1 MFLNVFECFQVNRV
15 RGGRAAPPRSGS
27 ILARMD
33 LGTLGQD
40 SADDPFGV
48 QGRRTARRNMVPLVG
63 GQAVSLFGDYIAFF
77 SLPYFVLALTAQP
90 IDLGLTA
97 AAETLPMFLFGLVA
111 GVFLDR
117 LRSLKSA
124 LVSVDLLRA
133 AVFVGL
139 AIVSANASG
148 TRWLVFGV
156 AFLIGTMSVFFD
168 SGLQAW
174 MPSVVDEDMLIDV
187 NSHLAVARMVT
198 LSIGPLAGGMLI
210 AFSGGF
216 AIAFL
221 INAVTFL
228 VSAVFLTRVRV
239 VHHRPTTSR
248 EPFIDSLSEGL
259 KHLLGDPRLRWATLG
274 GTLTNLVF
282 QPLEAL
288 LVLFVVTEILD
299 LPADTVGDLTSV
311 GVSIGVFYT
320 LNAGI
325 GAIGAALAPRIAA
338 TVPLGTMYVMGLF
351 LVGGGFLTLAVMPSF
366 WGVIPAGLAFA
377 GMAWVN
383 VALVTMRQ
391 RLTPT
396 ELLGRVI
403 AASRTLAWIGLPVGA
418 ALGGMIAG
426 YVGVIPVYIG
436 GSALVLVI
444 AAFLLTTALVRD
456 PVMADPGD

>member
-1 MFLNVFECFQVNRV
+1 
-15 RGGRAAPPRSGS
+15 
-27 ILARMD
+27 MD
-33 LGTLGQD
+33 SGTLGQD
-40 SADDPFGV
+40 PADDPLGV
-48 QGRRTARRNMVPLVG
+48 KGRRTARRNMVPLVG

-77 SLPYFVLALTAQP
+77 SLPYFILSLTGQP
-90 IDLGLTA
+90 LDLGLTA
-97 AAETLPMFLFGLVA
+97 AAETLPMFLFGLIA

-117 LRSLKSA
+117 IRSLKSA
-124 LVSVDLLRA
+124 LVSVDLVRA
-133 AVFVGL
+133 AVFIAL
-139 AIVSANASG
+139 AVAAANGAG

-156 AFLIGTMSVFFD
+156 AFVIGTMSVFFD

-174 MPSVVDEDMLIDV
+174 MPSVVDDDMLIDA

-221 INAVTFL
+221 INAMTFL
-228 VSAVFLTRVRV
+228 VSALFLSRVRV
-239 VHHRPTTSR
+239 VHKRPLAIR
-248 EPFIDSLSEGL
+248 EPFMDSLKEGL
-259 KHLLGDPRLRWATLG
+259 KFLLGDPRLKWATLG
-274 GTLTNLVF
+274 GTLTNLAF

-299 LPADTVGDLTSV
+299 LPAGSVSDLTTV
-311 GVSIGVFYT
+311 GVSIGIFYA
-320 LNAGI
+320 LNAAI
-325 GAIGAALAPRIAA
+325 GAIGAVLAPRLSTI
-338 TVPLGTMYVMGLF
+338 VPLGTMYVTGLF
-351 LVGGGFLTLAVMPSF
+351 LVGGGFLALAVMRSF
-366 WGVIPAGLAFA
+366 WAVIPAGLAFA

-418 ALGGMIAG
+418 ALGGLIAG
-426 YVGVIPVYIG
+426 YIGVIPVYVG
-436 GSALVLVI
+436 GSTLVI
-444 AAFLLTTALVRD
+444 LIATFLLTTALVRD
-456 PVMADPGD
+456 PVMADPEG

>member
-1 MFLNVFECFQVNRV
+1 
-15 RGGRAAPPRSGS
+15 
-27 ILARMD
+27 MD

-40 SADDPFGV
+40 PTDDPLGV
-48 QGRRTARRNMVPLVG
+48 KSRRMARRNVVPLVG

-90 IDLGLTA
+90 LDLGLTA

-111 GVFLDR
+111 GVLLDR
-117 LRSLKSA
+117 LRNLRFA

-133 AVFVGL
+133 AVFVAL
-139 AIVSANASG
+139 ALAAANGAG

-156 AFLIGTMSVFFD
+156 AFVIGTMSVFFD
-168 SGLQAW
+168 SGFQAF

-216 AIAFL
+216 AIAFF
-221 INAVTFL
+221 INAATFL
-228 VSAVFLTRVRV
+228 VSAVFLTRVKV
-239 VHHRPTTSR
+239 VHERPVTAR
-248 EPFIDSLSEGL
+248 EPFMESLKEGL
-259 KHLLGDPRLRWATLG
+259 KHLLGDQRLRWATLG
-274 GTLTNLVF
+274 GTFTNLVF

-299 LPADTVGDLTSV
+299 LPADTIGDLTTV
-311 GVSIGVFYT
+311 GVSIGVFYA

-325 GAIGAALAPRIAA
+325 GAIGAALAPRIAS
-338 TVPLGTMYVMGLF
+338 TVPLGTMYVTGLF
-351 LVGGGFLTLAVMPSF
+351 LVGGGFLALAIMRSF
-366 WGVIPAGLAFA
+366 WAVIPAGFAFA

-391 RLTPT
+391 RLTPP

-426 YVGVIPVYIG
+426 YVGVIPVYVG
-436 GSALVLVI
+436 GSALVIVI
-444 AAFLLTTALVRD
+444 AAFLLTTPLVRD
-456 PVMADPGD
+456 PVMADPET

>member
-1 MFLNVFECFQVNRV
+1 
-15 RGGRAAPPRSGS
+15 
-27 ILARMD
+27 MD

-40 SADDPFGV
+40 PIDDPLGV
-48 QGRRTARRNMVPLVG
+48 KGRRMARGNMVPLVG

-90 IDLGLTA
+90 LDLGLTA

-111 GVFLDR
+111 GVLLDR
-117 LRSLKSA
+117 LRNLRLA
-124 LVSVDLLRA
+124 LVAVDLLRA
-133 AVFVGL
+133 AVFVVL
-139 AIVSANASG
+139 ALAAANGAG

-156 AFLIGTMSVFFD
+156 AFVIGTMSVFFD
-168 SGLQAW
+168 SGFQAL
-174 MPSVVDEDMLIDV
+174 MPSVVDKDMLIDA
-187 NSHLAVARMVT
+187 NAHLAVARMVT

-216 AIAFL
+216 AIAFF
-221 INAVTFL
+221 INAATFL
-228 VSAVFLTRVRV
+228 VSAAFLVRV
-239 VHHRPTTSR
+239 KVVHEHPVTPR
-248 EPFIDSLSEGL
+248 EPFMDSLKEGL
-259 KHLLGDPRLRWATLG
+259 KHLIGDQRLRWATLG
-274 GTLTNLVF
+274 GTFTNLVF

-299 LPADTVGDLTSV
+299 LPADTIGDLTTV
-311 GVSIGVFYT
+311 GVSIGVFYA

-325 GAIGAALAPRIAA
+325 GAIGAALAPRVSA
-338 TVPLGTMYVMGLF
+338 TVPLGTMYVTGLF
-351 LVGGGFLTLAVMPSF
+351 LVGGGFLALAVMRSF
-366 WGVIPAGLAFA
+366 WAVIPAGLAFA

-391 RLTPT
+391 RLTPP

-426 YVGVIPVYIG
+426 YVGVIPVYVV
-436 GSALVLVI
+436 GSVLVILI
-444 AAFLLTTALVRD
+444 AAFLLMTPLVRD
-456 PVMADPGD
+456 PVMADPEE

>member
-1 MFLNVFECFQVNRV
+1 
-15 RGGRAAPPRSGS
+15 
-27 ILARMD
+27 MD
-33 LGTLGQD
+33 SGTLGQD
-40 SADDPFGV
+40 PADDPLGV
-48 QGRRTARRNMVPLVG
+48 KGRRTARRNMVPLVG

-77 SLPYFVLALTAQP
+77 SLPYFILSLTGQP
-90 IDLGLTA
+90 LDLGLTA
-97 AAETLPMFLFGLVA
+97 AAETLPMFLFGLIA

-117 LRSLKSA
+117 IRSLKSA
-124 LVSVDLLRA
+124 LVSVDLVRA
-133 AVFVGL
+133 AVFIAL
-139 AIVSANASG
+139 AVAAANGAG

-156 AFLIGTMSVFFD
+156 AFVIGTMSVFFD

-174 MPSVVDEDMLIDV
+174 MPSVVDDDMLIDA

-221 INAVTFL
+221 INAMTFL
-228 VSAVFLTRVRV
+228 VSALFLSRVRV
-239 VHHRPTTSR
+239 VHKRPLAIR
-248 EPFIDSLSEGL
+248 EPFMDSLKEGL
-259 KHLLGDPRLRWATLG
+259 KFLLGDPRLKWATLG
-274 GTLTNLVF
+274 GTLTNLAF

-299 LPADTVGDLTSV
+299 LPAGSVSDLTTV
-311 GVSIGVFYT
+311 GVSIGIFYA
-320 LNAGI
+320 LNAAI
-325 GAIGAALAPRIAA
+325 GAIGAALAPRLSTI
-338 TVPLGTMYVMGLF
+338 VPLGTMYVTGLF
-351 LVGGGFLTLAVMPSF
+351 LVGGGFLALAVMRSF
-366 WGVIPAGLAFA
+366 WAVIPAGLAFA

-418 ALGGMIAG
+418 ALGGLIAG
-426 YVGVIPVYIG
+426 YIGVIPVYVG
-436 GSALVLVI
+436 GSTLVI
-444 AAFLLTTALVRD
+444 LIATFLLTTALVRD
-456 PVMADPGD
+456 PVMADPEG